1 LRRRIIEFNSGRNQH
16 GNHHGNRRKPDT
28 DNNIVRYGPVTGAA
42 PLGPWGDGP
51 ALCAARRRKTVATAS
66 CCAWRSRSQ
75 ACVPATSALGIKLDI
90 VTATFSPRWLVCCS
104 SAFRYAPRRWRNL
117 IGVLVLL
124 AFLARSVMSCGGGG
138 SAGGGGISNPGTTTG
153 SYTITLTGTSGS
165 TTQTTTVNLT
175 EN

>member
-42 PLGPWGDGP
+42 
-51 ALCAARRRKTVATAS
+51 AHRKKTVATAS
-66 CCAWRSRSQ
+66 CCAVAVEVAGMCTDNIRSRDEAGYCDSHLRPTL
-75 ACVPATSALGIKLDI
+75 ACLLFIGIP
-90 VTATFSPRWLVCCS
+90 VR
-104 SAFRYAPRRWRNL
+104 PRRWRNL
-117 IGVLVLL
+117 IGMLVLL
-124 AFLARSVMSCGGGG
+124 AFLAGSVMSCGGGG

-153 SYTITLTGTSGS
+153 SYTVTVSGTSGS

-175 EN
+175 VN

>member
-42 PLGPWGDGP
+42 ALGPSGDGP
-51 ALCAARRRKTVATAS
+51 GLCAAHRKKTVATAS
-66 CCAWRSRSQ
+66 CCAVAVEVAGMCTDNIRSRDEAGYCDSHLRPTL
-75 ACVPATSALGIKLDI
+75 ACLLFIGIP
-90 VTATFSPRWLVCCS
+90 VR
-104 SAFRYAPRRWRNL
+104 PRRWRNL
-117 IGVLVLL
+117 IGMLVLL
-124 AFLARSVMSCGGGG
+124 AFLAGSVMSCGGGG

-153 SYTITLTGTSGS
+153 SYTVTVSGTSGS

-175 EN
+175 VN